1 MVQATLEKN
10 ESNNEQSKHN
20 MPFQNALSNS
30 LKMGHKIS
38 EQAEHLWK
46 EHVHHPLLT
55 CVDSNNHAAFTV
67 THYHR
72 QNVITQSA
80 VRLTEDQGTRV
91 RA

>member
-1 MVQATLEKN
+1 M
-10 ESNNEQSKHN
+10 S
-20 MPFQNALSNS
+20 FQNALSNS
-30 LKMGHKIS
+30 LKLGHKIP

-55 CVDSNNHAAFTV
+55 CLDSHNHATFTV

-80 VRLTEDQGTRV
+80 ACLTADQGTRV